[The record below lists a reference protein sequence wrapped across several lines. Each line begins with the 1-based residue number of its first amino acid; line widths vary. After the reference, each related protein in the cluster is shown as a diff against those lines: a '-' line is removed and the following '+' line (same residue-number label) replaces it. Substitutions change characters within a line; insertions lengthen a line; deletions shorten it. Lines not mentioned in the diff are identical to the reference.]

1 MAQTK
6 SVIPPA
12 LVEGL
17 RGSLAQTYIVDLL
30 QFLNTSGKTG
40 ELTLTRF
47 PDEAL
52 GRVYYSS
59 GTLVHVVTDDGS
71 GMDGLVEIC
80 NWTQGSFRFADD
92 VLSPTV
98 SIQLPLQHA
107 LMEALRI
114 QDEKNRASETDT
126 AAPQDER
133 SEEMAQNRSSTDVLE
148 DFLKVPGVS
157 SAVVVGRDGFTIE
170 SSGGSGNVSIDDLG
184 ASLAHAING
193 IEEMGQELAVNV
205 FQDLFVEYG
214 RAVIMCRPAGDAVIA
229 VVAPDA
235 SKLGIIRHKIA
246 PLVEELSEHF

>member
-1 MAQTK
+1 MPRTK

-17 RGSLAQTYIVDLL
+17 RGSLAQTNIIDLL
-30 QFLNTSGKTG
+30 QFLNTSAKTG
-40 ELTLTRF
+40 ELMLTRF
-47 PDEAL
+47 PDEAE
-52 GRVYYSS
+52 GRVYFSS
-59 GTLVHVVTDDGS
+59 GTLVHVVVGDDK
-71 GMDGLVEIC
+71 GMDGLVEVC
-80 NWTQGSFRFADD
+80 GWNEGSFRFADD

-107 LMEALRI
+107 LMEAIRI
-114 QDEKNRASETDT
+114 QDERNRADVETQ
-126 AAPQDER
+126 AGPHDER
-133 SEEMAQNRSSTDVLE
+133 SEAMAQNRSSTDVLE

-170 SSGGSGNVSIDDLG
+170 AAGGSGSVSIDDLG

-193 IEEMGQELAVNV
+193 IEEMGQELSINV

-214 RAVIMCRPAGDAVIA
+214 RAVIICRPVGDAVIA

-246 PLVEELSEHF
+246 PLVDELGEHF

>member
-1 MAQTK
+1 MARTK

-17 RGSLAQTYIVDLL
+17 RGSLAQTHIIDLL

-40 ELTLTRF
+40 ELMLTRF
-47 PDEAL
+47 PDEEQ
-52 GRVYYSS
+52 GRIYFSS
-59 GTLVHVVTDDGS
+59 GTLVHAVVGDSS

-80 NWTQGSFRFADD
+80 GWEAGSFRFADD

-98 SIQLPLQHA
+98 SIQLPLQNA

-114 QDEKNRASETDT
+114 QDERNRGVAEEATT
-126 AAPQDER
+126 PPDER

-157 SAVVVGRDGFTIE
+157 SAVVVGRDGFMIE
-170 SSGGSGNVSIDDLG
+170 SSGGSGSVAIDDLG
-184 ASLAHAING
+184 ASLAHAVNG
-193 IEEMGQELAVNV
+193 IEEMGQELSVNA

-214 RAVIMCRPAGDAVIA
+214 RAVIMCRPVGDAVIA

-246 PLVEELSEHF
+246 PLVAELGEHF